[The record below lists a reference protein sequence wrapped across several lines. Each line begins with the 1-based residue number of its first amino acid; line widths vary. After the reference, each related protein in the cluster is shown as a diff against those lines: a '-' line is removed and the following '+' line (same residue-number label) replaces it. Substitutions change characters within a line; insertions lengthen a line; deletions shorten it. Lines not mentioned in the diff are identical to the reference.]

1 MNFQEQDG
9 SYATGIQP
17 PLLIQTNNNF
27 QLEVLEK
34 LGRVEAKVDM
44 IVGDGQ
50 PGRMRL
56 AEDRITVL
64 ERNDIRRN
72 LLDRMV
78 TAGIA
83 FAVSALIALH
93 DHLLPS
99 KKTNESFCTTLVDR
113 AGEQYWENYERT
125 HLLRTPCLYSCRN
138 YWRGSVYA
146 GLYCR
151 TSHGLCVGECG
162 GSVFTCD
169 PSVDFRGKGEIL
181 TRRECSLHC

>member
-93 DHLLPS
+93 DHLLP
-99 KKTNESFCTTLVDR
+99 K
-113 AGEQYWENYERT
+113 
-125 HLLRTPCLYSCRN
+125 
-138 YWRGSVYA
+138 
-146 GLYCR
+146 
-151 TSHGLCVGECG
+151 
-162 GSVFTCD
+162 
-169 PSVDFRGKGEIL
+169 
-181 TRRECSLHC
+181 